1 MLIYLTKK
9 GENMSEENK
18 TVSDWAKWNII
29 NYKSAKSAGIEA
41 AILKVINAQNNPDD
55 RFCEHVAG
63 CNSVGLPIIAGY
75 TYSYANTEEKA
86 RKASD
91 AFVEVG
97 ASKGIDTMVLDL
109 EDKSMMELGSK
120 IISIINIY
128 RETARAAG
136 MDFLIYTG
144 AQYYNPYLKSYT
156 REIADIPIWW
166 ARYPLSKEFT
176 PTTPIPDAKY
186 LPSGIDVVGWQY
198 TSKGVIPG
206 ASGYV
211 DLNAW
216 YCDEPMENLSCEITV
231 QYNPF
236 TEPTANVKIGKTG
249 NDAMWVQWY
258 LWRFGLI
265 KKEEIDGIIGQKSDA
280 CIREAQ
286 RRLGLAVDGIVGK
299 ASRALWKK
307 IC

>member
-1 MLIYLTKK
+1 MRTKK
-9 GENMSEENK
+9 
-18 TVSDWAKWNII
+18 VSDWAKWNSI
-29 NYKSAKSAGIEA
+29 NYKFAKSAGIEA
-41 AILKVINAQNNPDD
+41 AILKVINASNKPDD
-55 RFCEHVAG
+55 RFYEHVSG
-63 CNSVGLPIIAGY
+63 CNSVGLPVIAGY
-75 TYSYANTEEKA
+75 TYSYANTEEKVK
-86 RKASD
+86 KASD

-97 ASKGIDTMVLDL
+97 APKGIDTMVLDL
-109 EDKSMMELGSK
+109 EDKSMMGLGSK
-120 IISIINIY
+120 ILKIIGIY
-128 RETARAAG
+128 RQTAQAAG

-144 AQYYNPYLKSYT
+144 ASYYNPCLKPYA

-176 PTTPIPDAKY
+176 PTAPIPDAKY
-186 LPSGIDVVGWQY
+186 LPTGIDIAGWQY

-206 ASGYV
+206 AIGYV

-216 YCDEPMENLSCEITV
+216 YKDELIQNTKYEITV
-231 QYNPF
+231 HANPF
-236 TEPTANVKIGKTG
+236 TEPAANVKIGKTG

-258 LWRFGLI
+258 LWRFGLLQ
-265 KKEEIDGIIGQKSDA
+265 KEEIDGNIGKKSDA
-280 CIREAQ
+280 AIREAQ

>member
-1 MLIYLTKK
+1 MNNKK
-9 GENMSEENK
+9 IL
-18 TVSDWAKWNII
+18 SDWAKWNKI
-29 NYKSAKSAGIEA
+29 NYKSALNAGIEA
-41 AILKVINAQNNPDD
+41 VILKVINAQNNPDD
-55 RFCEHVAG
+55 RFYEHVAG

-86 RKASD
+86 RKAAD

-97 ASKGIDTMVLDL
+97 APKGIDTMVLDL
-109 EDKSMMELGSK
+109 EDKSMMGLGSK
-120 IISIINIY
+120 ILKIIDIY
-128 RETARAAG
+128 KQTAWSAD

-144 AQYYNPYLKSYT
+144 ASYYNPCLKPYA
-156 REIADIPIWW
+156 REIVDIPIWW

-186 LPSGIDVVGWQY
+186 LPTGVDIAGWQY

-216 YCDEPMENLSCEITV
+216 YRDEPMENISCEIAV

-236 TEPTANVKIGKTG
+236 VEPTVNVKVGKTG

-258 LWRFGLI
+258 LWRFGLLQ
-265 KKEEIDGIIGQKSDA
+265 KDEIDGIIGKKSDA
-280 CIREAQ
+280 AIREAQ

-299 ASRALWKK
+299 VTRALWKK
-307 IC
+307 LC

>member
-1 MLIYLTKK
+1 MQEKK
-9 GENMSEENK
+9 GI
-18 TVSDWAKWNII
+18 DIAKWNPVT
-29 NYKSAKSAGIEA
+29 NYQLVKNTGVQF
-41 AILKVINAQNNPDD
+41 AIVKVINASNEPDS
-55 RFCEHVAG
+55 RFYEHVAG

-97 ASKGIDTMVLDL
+97 APKGIDTMALDL
-109 EDKSMMELGSK
+109 EDKSMMGLGSK
-120 IISIINIY
+120 ILKIIDIY
-128 RETARAAG
+128 RQTAQTAG

-144 AQYYNPYLKSYT
+144 VSYYNPCLKPYI

-176 PTTPIPDAKY
+176 PETPTPDAKY
-186 LPSGIDVVGWQY
+186 LPTGIDIVGWQY

-216 YCDEPMENLSCEITV
+216 YRDEPMKNLSCEIAV

-258 LWRFGLI
+258 LWRFGLLQ
-265 KKEEIDGIIGQKSDA
+265 KDEIDGIIGKQSVVA
-280 CIREAQ
+280 IREAQ
-286 RRLGLAVDGIVGK
+286 RRLGLSADGIVGK
-299 ASRALWKK
+299 VTRATWKK
-307 IC
+307 LC

>member
-1 MLIYLTKK
+1 MEAKK
-9 GENMSEENK
+9 
-18 TVSDWAKWNII
+18 VSDWAKWNKI
-29 NYKSAKSAGIEA
+29 NYKSALNSGIGA
-41 AILKVINAQNNPDD
+41 VILKVINAQNKPDD
-55 RFCEHVAG
+55 RFYEHVAG

-75 TYSYANTEEKA
+75 TYSYANTGDKA
-86 RKASD
+86 KKAAD

-109 EDKSMMELGSK
+109 EGKTMMGLGSK

-144 AQYYNPYLKSYT
+144 ASYYNPCLKPYI

-176 PTTPIPDAKY
+176 PETPTPDAKY
-186 LPSGIDVVGWQY
+186 LPTGIDIVGWQY

-211 DLNAW
+211 DLNDW
-216 YCDEPMENLSCEITV
+216 YRDEPVQNTKYEISV
-231 QYNPF
+231 AHNPF
-236 TEPTANVKIGKTG
+236 TEPAANVKIGKTG

-258 LWRFGLI
+258 LWRFGLLQ
-265 KKEEIDGIIGQKSDA
+265 KNEIDGIIGQKSDTA
-280 CIREAQ
+280 IQEAQ
-286 RRLGLAVDGIVGK
+286 RRLGLVSDGIVGK
-299 ASRALWKK
+299 VTRATWKK
-307 IC
+307 VC